1 MSLHMSVNLKNGFY
15 SMERKHD
22 IGNRCGKKSYTV
34 SYGHLR
40 NSVLDDEWGII
51 LGGKGKDRLSKNSS
65 GRIKDGSFQMVEVLG
80 FLKALDWLVEHFVLW
95 VGKKA
100 FMKSSQTKVLQFEPS
115 KDTRLVQ
122 KQLQFKRL
130 KIIGKTTIT
139 CAPT

>member
-1 MSLHMSVNLKNGFY
+1 
-15 SMERKHD
+15 MERKHN

-51 LGGKGKDRLSKNSS
+51 LGRKGKDRLSENSS
-65 GRIKDGSFQMVEVLG
+65 RRIKDGSFQMVEVLG

-100 FMKSSQTKVLQFEPS
+100 FMKSSQTKVLQFKLS
-115 KDTRLVQ
+115 KDIRLVQ

>member
-1 MSLHMSVNLKNGFY
+1 MSLHMSVNLKNGFC

-51 LGGKGKDRLSKNSS
+51 LGRKGKDRRSENSS
-65 GRIKDGSFQMVEVLG
+65 GRIKDGSFQMEVLG
-80 FLKALDWLVEHFVLW
+80 FLKALYWLVEHFVLW